1 LAYSGMMAK
10 ELSALSGIKKH
21 TPDNY
26 LNTHHALPPDL
37 RLLVDTAEQLRLAR
51 ALKEQEDEG
60 LGRKW
65 T

>member
-21 TPDNY
+21 TPD
-26 LNTHHALPPDL
+26 L
-37 RLLVDTAEQLRLAR
+37 RLLVDTAEQLSPKGPER
-51 ALKEQEDEG
+51 AGGRGAG
-60 LGRKW
+60 LDQKW